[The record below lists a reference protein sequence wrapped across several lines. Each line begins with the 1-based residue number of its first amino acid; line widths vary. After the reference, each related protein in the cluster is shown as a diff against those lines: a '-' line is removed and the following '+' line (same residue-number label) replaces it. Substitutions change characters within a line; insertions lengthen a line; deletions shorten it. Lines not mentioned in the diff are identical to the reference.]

1 MENNTLE
8 NQPSYNYRPVLL
20 AAILLAAA
28 GWGGLYLLLT
38 QTLPTVLPRWVF
50 FFLLILASSGTSLPF
65 LWLLHRRFDTNPFS
79 PGLLHRQSLEFSLV
93 ITILTW
99 LQINRTFSLTLA
111 LVISVGMILLESL
124 LQRLKRSPRRME

>member
-20 AAILLAAA
+20 AAVLLAAA
-28 GWGGLYLLLT
+28 GWSGLYLLLT

-50 FFLLILASSGTSLPF
+50 FFLLILASSGTALPF
-65 LWLLHRRFDTNPFS
+65 LWLLHRRFDTTPFS

-124 LQRLKRSPRRME
+124 LQRLRRNPRRME